1 MAGLTPTPAQQLQ
14 AIAWL
19 RGRLFLNNFRRK
31 GGKGELIA
39 RILLYPLFALLAIF
53 PIAGAGAGAF
63 FIVSHHLFRF
73 FPYLTWAIV
82 FLWTTLTIS
91 TQAQAPSFD
100 LASLIRFPLR
110 FPTYLLIRLLFG
122 LLDVPTVVSS
132 LTLLAAAIGIGIARP
147 TLFPTAALIL
157 LLLDITILFFF
168 RMTFLWFERLF
179 AQRKTREIVM
189 GLFFVGMLAF
199 QYVNL
204 TVNGGVHKTSTPAE
218 RARHAQRVTF
228 AMHAAHAAAPILRN
242 LPPGLAATAL
252 LDVATQKPNQAA
264 PPTLGVCAFA
274 LAFLALFARR
284 LRGEFHGESF
294 SETAARP
301 TAPAPAAVPANALTL
316 TPSPPSPPSLSPI
329 LTACMLK
336 EIRYIT
342 RSGPLMIPLIAP
354 VFMAFIIVT
363 RSGFASHSG
372 PWLLP
377 SALAYVLLALT
388 ANMYN
393 ILGIE
398 GVGVQLFFLAPVRF
412 SDIILAKN
420 LVGLALIAV
429 EVAITT
435 AIVLST
441 APAPDLP
448 SLVSIYLW
456 LAFTLLLSLTLGNIR
471 SIYSP
476 RLMDLGKFR
485 RSRQGQL
492 NVLIGLLVL
501 LLCAAV
507 GAAVLYL
514 AHHLHQPWLPIPIFI
529 FLSIMAGIFYRSNL
543 NQLDQIA
550 LDRREIITAEL
561 CKT

>member
-363 RSGFASHSG
+363 RSGIAGHSG

-377 SALAYVLLALT
+377 ATLAYVLLALT

-393 ILGIE
+393 ILGIDAA
-398 GVGVQLFFLAPVRF
+398 GINLYFLAPVRF
-412 SDIILAKN
+412 ADIVLAKN
-420 LVGLALIAV
+420 LVGLALIAI

-441 APAPDLP
+441 RAPLDTP
-448 SLVSIYLW
+448 SLVSTYLW

-471 SIYSP
+471 SIYAP
-476 RLMDLGKFR
+476 RLIDLSKMR

-492 NVLIGLLVL
+492 NVLLGLLVL
-501 LLCAAV
+501 ILCAAL
-507 GAAVLYL
+507 GAAVYYL
-514 AHHLHQPWLPIPIFI
+514 AHHLAQPWLPVPIFAI
-529 FLSIMAGIFYRSNL
+529 LTALAAIFYRLNL
-543 NQLDQIA
+543 SHLGQIA
-550 LDRREIITAEL
+550 LDRRELITAEL